1 MFDDGVPSLI
11 TAPAVVN
18 AKSPIP
24 LFSYEDAFSRN
35 IGWVTREEQQRLRG
49 KRVAIAGLGGVGG
62 SHLLTLARLG
72 VGRFSIA
79 DFDRFGLANFN
90 RQAGAMMS
98 TLDQPKAE
106 VLARMALDIDPEI
119 ELRRFDDGMTTENLD
134 EFLRD
139 VDLYVDGLDFFAF
152 DARKAVFDACTRR
165 GIPAVTVAPIGMG
178 AALLVFLPERMSF
191 EEYFLWDGCDDAE
204 RAVRFLVGLSPA
216 FLHARY
222 LVDPSA
228 VDLAQRR
235 GPSTG
240 MACQICSGIAGVEAL
255 KILLGRGKVL
265 AAPWGVHFDAYRN
278 KLVRTWRPGGNRNPV
293 QRALMA
299 IARRRYRGEFAK
311 R

>member
-1 MFDDGVPSLI
+1 MNAETRPPS
-11 TAPAVVN
+11 
-18 AKSPIP
+18 
-24 LFSYEDAFSRN
+24 FSYDDAFSRN
-35 IGWVTREEQQRLRG
+35 IGWVTRAEQQILRG

-72 VGRFSIA
+72 IGRFSIA

-106 VLARMALDIDPEI
+106 VLTRMALDIDPEI
-119 ELRRFDDGMTTENLD
+119 DVRRFDEGMTRDNLD
-134 EFLRD
+134 EFLGD

-152 DARKAVFDACTRR
+152 EARKAAFDACAAR

-178 AALLVFLPERMSF
+178 AALLVFLPGRMSF
-191 EEYFLWDGCDDAE
+191 EQYFLWDGCDETE
-204 RAVRFLVGLSPA
+204 RAVRFLVGLTPA

-255 KILLGRGKVL
+255 KILLGRGRVL

-299 IARRRYRGEFAK
+299 VARRRYRGELAK